1 MVDQLEEALDPA
13 SADLMLPSLER
24 AVGSMIRTILRS
36 DDSSGIQG
44 DATCRLLDLHVDA
57 ARLGSPDPVKLARW
71 MAKVG
76 FGDDGFFAV
85 DPVAYA
91 DALGERGL
99 AAYRR
104 EVDRRLDVDP
114 TSFYPRLA
122 LERLAVLS
130 RDVPLIVEL
139 VGGPLDSAYRY
150 RSLVEALLEIGEK
163 DRALQYAE
171 DGRTLAVS
179 PHTRW
184 LVEAA
189 VELHLGRGEIDL
201 AVALQ
206 REYLARQPT
215 ESSYAALRRTAE
227 PTGRW
232 SDERLG
238 ALDVLLE
245 RNPSAWL
252 TMLLDEG
259 EGDLAW
265 EAAQTMS
272 VGPALRHSLLRSRA
286 RTHPGEVLEGYVE
299 LIDTTLQDTAHYREA
314 VKFLGELRRACVTGG
329 RVPDYAAYVDLLL
342 ERHRRRPTLVRMLSG
357 MPQP

>member
-1 MVDQLEEALDPA
+1 
-13 SADLMLPSLER
+13 
-24 AVGSMIRTILRS
+24 
-36 DDSSGIQG
+36 
-44 DATCRLLDLHVDA
+44 
-57 ARLGSPDPVKLARW
+57 
-71 MAKVG
+71 
-76 FGDDGFFAV
+76 
-85 DPVAYA
+85 
-91 DALGERGL
+91 
-99 AAYRR
+99 
-104 EVDRRLDVDP
+104 
-114 TSFYPRLA
+114 
-122 LERLAVLS
+122 
-130 RDVPLIVEL
+130 
-139 VGGPLDSAYRY
+139 
-150 RSLVEALLEIGEK
+150 
-163 DRALQYAE
+163 
-171 DGRTLAVS
+171 
-179 PHTRW
+179 
-184 LVEAA
+184 
-189 VELHLGRGEIDL
+189 LHLGRGEIDL